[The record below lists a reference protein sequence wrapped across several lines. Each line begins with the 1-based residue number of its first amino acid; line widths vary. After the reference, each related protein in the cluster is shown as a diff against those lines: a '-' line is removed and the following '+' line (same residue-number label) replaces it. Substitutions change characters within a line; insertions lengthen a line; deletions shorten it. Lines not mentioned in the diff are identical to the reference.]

1 MSTQKPSYLLAAFNA
16 KPFGMPIPPN
26 WFGLAAFGLLG
37 VFLTPGFWLLGAG
50 LEVAYLAA
58 LSGSQRFRN
67 VVDAGALQKQQV
79 EDPVDKRY
87 REFLDKLSP
96 SEQRRH
102 QQVEGRAR
110 EILTTL
116 KASPMMSTHADSLEQ
131 LVWLHLRLLAARQA
145 IARVVQTAQQ
155 ERAQLAA
162 QEEQIRK
169 RLTSTEIGAELRRSL
184 EQQVAVIDQRQEAH
198 TNADNRLEHVE
209 AELSRIDQQISL
221 IREQA
226 LLATD
231 EGSIGSSLDA
241 LAASFNEANRWLN
254 NQRDLLGVFETTD
267 YQHLPQRVL
276 SGSTRHSVLK
286 EGETQ

>member
-1 MSTQKPSYLLAAFNA
+1 MRGKLSYIWAAFNA
-16 KPFGMPIPPN
+16 RPFGMPIPPN
-26 WFGLAAFGLLG
+26 WFGLAAIGLLG
-37 VFLTPGFWLLGAG
+37 AFVSPGFLLLGAG
-50 LEVAYLAA
+50 LEIAYLMGM
-58 LSGSQRFRN
+58 SGNQRFRN
-67 VVDAGALQKQQV
+67 VVDASALQKQQV
-79 EDPVDKRY
+79 EDPVDRRY
-87 REFLDKLSP
+87 REFLDKLSL

-102 QQVEGRAR
+102 QQVEARAR
-110 EILTTL
+110 EVLVTL

-145 IARVVQTAQQ
+145 IARVVQTAQS

-162 QEEQIRK
+162 QEEQIRN
-169 RLTSTEIGAELRRSL
+169 RLKSDGIGAELRRSL

-209 AELSRIDQQISL
+209 AELSRIDQQIAL

-254 NQRDLLGVFETTD
+254 NQRDLLGVFETSD

-276 SGSTRHSVLK
+276 SGDARPSVLK
-286 EGETQ
+286 EGERS

>member
-1 MSTQKPSYLLAAFNA
+1 MSEKPSYLMAAFNA

-58 LSGSQRFRN
+58 LSGSKRFRN
-67 VVDAGALQKQQV
+67 VVDAESMQKHQI
-79 EDPVDKRY
+79 EDPIDRRY
-87 REFLDKLSP
+87 RDFLDKLAP

-102 QQVEGRAR
+102 QQVEARAR
-110 EILTTL
+110 EILMTL

-169 RLTSTEIGAELRRSL
+169 RLTSTDISAELRRSL